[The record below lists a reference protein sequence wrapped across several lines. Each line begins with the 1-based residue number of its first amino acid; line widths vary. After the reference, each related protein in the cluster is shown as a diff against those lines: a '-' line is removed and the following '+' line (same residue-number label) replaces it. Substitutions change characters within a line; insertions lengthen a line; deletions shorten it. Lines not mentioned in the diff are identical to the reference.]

1 MEGGVIDVLFKSFLR
16 VMYYNNYISPNFL
29 KDFYKGSSTLSTK
42 KVKLFLLLTMN
53 LVIEYIQEGQQHEA
67 RRSES

>member
-1 MEGGVIDVLFKSFLR
+1 
-16 VMYYNNYISPNFL
+16 MYYNNYISPNFL